1 MSKNIFTDCFVFDS
15 LNCDRDDDINPHMRL
30 NSTPGTSPTPKS
42 GTSTPPE
49 SQSPNNKPTNET
61 TSHRRTNSF
70 EKVKSMFMNAFPFD
84 SFPDDSELRMKKDT
98 FTPSQSPPKV
108 YHKRSKSIEKSFKHL
123 TEIFQIPP
131 EESPENKKLSE
142 KQITKK
148 GSVLTDVPMEET
160 ENSSTEKDLD
170 TSGNNIC
177 ESNFFHSDSLLASD
191 EGTEEIDHPDIVKY
205 LK

>member
-15 LNCDRDDDINPHMRL
+15 LNCDREDDTNPHIRL

-42 GTSTPPE
+42 DTSTPPD
-49 SQSPNNKPTNET
+49 QSPNKPLTNES

-70 EKVKSMFMNAFPFD
+70 EKVKSIFMNAFPFD
-84 SFPDDSELRMKKDT
+84 SFPDDTELRMKKDPL
-98 FTPSQSPPKV
+98 TPSQSPKL
-108 YHKRSKSIEKSFKHL
+108 YHKRTKSLEKSGKHL

-131 EESPENKKLSE
+131 EESPENRKLNE
-142 KQITKK
+142 KPITKK
-148 GSVLTDVPMEET
+148 GSDLTDVPMEET
-160 ENSSTEKDLD
+160 EYSSTEKDLG
-170 TSGNNIC
+170 TSGNYNG
-177 ESNFFHSDSLLASD
+177 ESNIFHSDSLLASD